1 MIVAQG
7 LTKRIGSKQI
17 LKGIDFE
24 IKPGEFVSCF
34 GPNGAGKS
42 TTLKILALLSK
53 PSSGE
58 LWIDGQKADTSNPVL
73 RRKIGVISHNSLLY
87 NNLTARENLFF
98 YGQMYEVPHLNNRV
112 AELLEDVGLIH
123 ATNDLV
129 GTFSRGMQQRLSI
142 ARSLIHDPPILLMDE
157 PYTGLDEMAKQ
168 ILNSILGKLSASNH
182 TVFLIT
188 HDFDQGLEQSNQAVI
203 LLSGKIV
210 FRCQPQ
216 NITRDEFRQHY
227 LALAGGLKHE
237 GCSETLHS
245 ALEGTQDRVTV

>member
-17 LKGIDFE
+17 LKSIDLE
-24 IKPGEFVSCF
+24 IRPGEFVSCF

-42 TTLKILALLSK
+42 TTIKILALLSK
-53 PSSGE
+53 PSNGE
-58 LWIDGQKADTSNPVL
+58 LWIAGQKADTSNPVL

-87 NNLTARENLFF
+87 NNLTARENLLF
-98 YGQMYEVPHLNNRV
+98 YGQMYEVTNVNNRI
-112 AELLEDVGLIH
+112 AELLDDVGLTY
-123 ATNDLV
+123 AANDLV

-157 PYTGLDEMAKQ
+157 PYTGLDEMAKH
-168 ILNSILGKLSASNH
+168 ILNTILGKLSASKH

-188 HDFDQGLEQSNQAVI
+188 HDFDQGLEQSDQALI
-203 LLSGKIV
+203 LVSGKIV

-216 NITRDEFRQHY
+216 NTTREEFRQQY
-227 LALAGGLKHE
+227 LAFAGGY
-237 GCSETLHS
+237 
-245 ALEGTQDRVTV
+245 